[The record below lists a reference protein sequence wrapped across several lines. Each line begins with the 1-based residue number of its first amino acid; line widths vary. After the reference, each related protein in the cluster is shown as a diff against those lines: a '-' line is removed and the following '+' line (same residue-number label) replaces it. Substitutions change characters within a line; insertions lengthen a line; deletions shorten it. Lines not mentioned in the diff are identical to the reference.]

1 MLIFL
6 TMIKTTRV
14 ISRILE
20 LIEKKNVSKITDF
33 AKELE
38 LTPAGVHRYIKRL
51 KKAKA
56 IRYGFSVN
64 YTAFGHIQA
73 MLLFEMYRPLD
84 KDVMKDI
91 LKTGFVKKV
100 MRTEGDYDYVVFAVF
115 RNEEELRNFLMSTL
129 SYNDRIK
136 GYKIA
141 ILGGGFI

>member
-6 TMIKTTRV
+6 TMIKTTRM

-33 AKELE
+33 AEE
-38 LTPAGVHRYIKRL
+38 MDLTPAGVHRYIKKM

-56 IRYGFSVN
+56 IRYGYSVN
-64 YTAFGHIQA
+64 YAAFGHIQA

-84 KDVMKDI
+84 MEVMKEI
-91 LKTGFVKKV
+91 VKTDFVKRV

-141 ILGGGFI
+141 ILGDDFI